1 MAHVKNRITALLRP
15 LADRLKAD
23 FAARYG
29 RDIVLTDRMKLL
41 ISVAF
46 GILLFSAIVGTH
58 QLVAGLERRHARAQ
72 VDLERLRIQIESGS
86 WHERKQQSQILKS
99 LLEDRLWTAQTSG
112 LADASFERWLRDRLN
127 RYRVEPLQQIQVRRI
142 PVGRQS
148 QPGEAAQPLANVQ
161 RMTAKLVLPFNG
173 ATVAGL
179 LADLADADKAV
190 VVDRLTVRSGRNAR
204 VEMDVSAFYRSA
216 EPG

>member
-1 MAHVKNRITALLRP
+1 MMNRLTALLRP
-15 LADRLKAD
+15 LIDRLKAD
-23 FAARYG
+23 FSARYG
-29 RDIVLTDRMKLL
+29 RDLVLTDRMKLL
-41 ISVAF
+41 ISIAA
-46 GILLFSAIVGTH
+46 GILLLSALIGMH
-58 QLVAGLERRHARAQ
+58 QLVSGLERRHARAQ
-72 VDLERLRIQIESGS
+72 VDLVRLRTQIESGS
-86 WHERKQQSQILKS
+86 WQERKQQSQVLKS

-127 RYRVEPLQQIQVRRI
+127 RYRVEPIQPIQVRRI
-142 PVGRQS
+142 PVARQN
-148 QPGEAAQPLANVQ
+148 QPGESPQPLANLQ

-179 LADLADADKAV
+179 LADLADADKTV